1 MRRHAVVVL
10 AAALAGLAGA
20 ALPAQSVAHRATA
33 TFGKPVQLPTFDGGE
48 PSLAVDGKG
57 GVYVTA
63 PQSLGNGLG
72 VGFWAS
78 HDHGKTFRIVQRV
91 GSATGGGDSDVEVAK
106 DGTVYVADLELAANA
121 ICRSSDG
128 GKTFV
133 DAASGQSCGSGVVAS
148 QYGYVSDREWLNHG
162 PSGEM
167 YLTYHDGHA
176 ELPYTLRSDDQG
188 RTFVPCGP
196 DSFSATGG
204 EWSHFTPGPNSGTQV
219 PKPVIGREG
228 QVYTMFATGDPTGGG
243 DPTGDGAFDHLWLT
257 TTPACTPASVWTSYP
272 VYAHAGADLA
282 QPFDGLA
289 IDGGGTLYILASGHL
304 GTGSTEDDVWLFRSD
319 NGGKSWSKPTRVN
332 GPGLHANMLPSV
344 AGGLRKGEVTV
355 GWYGSPEDS
364 RSSAD
369 NEWRYYIATSFD
381 GGKTFTQQPVSGVVH
396 EGAQARA
403 LLDFTT
409 VVVEPGTGAVFAT
422 FAGDADGKRHAY
434 VVRQTGGRYLR

>member
-1 MRRHAVVVL
+1 MRRHALVVL
-10 AAALAGLAGA
+10 AGALTALAGAT
-20 ALPAQSVAHRATA
+20 LPAQSAPHRATA

-48 PSLAVDGKG
+48 PSLAADGKG

-63 PQSLGNGLG
+63 PQGLG
-72 VGFWAS
+72 GGAGIGFWGS
-78 HDHGKTFRIVQRV
+78 HDHGKTFPISLRI
-91 GSATGGGDSDVEVAK
+91 GSSVGGGDSDVEVGK

-121 ICRSSDG
+121 ICRSTNG
-128 GKTFV
+128 GKSFV
-133 DAASGQSCGSGVVAS
+133 DAASGQDCAKGIVAS

-162 PSGEM
+162 PSGEV

-176 ELPYTLRSDDQG
+176 ELPYTLRSDDQA
-188 RTFVPCGP
+188 RTFTPCGAQ
-196 DSFSATGG
+196 SFSPTGS
-204 EWSHFTPGPNSGTQV
+204 EWQHFTPGPTSGTQV
-219 PKPVIGREG
+219 PKPVIGKEG
-228 QVYTMFATGDPTGGG
+228 QIYTMFATGDPTGDGG
-243 DPTGDGAFDHLWLT
+243 FDHLWLT

-289 IDGGGTLYILASGHL
+289 MDGGGTLYVLAGGHL
-304 GTGSTEDDVWLFRSD
+304 GTGDTRDNVWLFRSE
-319 NGGKSWSKPTRVN
+319 NGGKTWSAPTRVN
-332 GPGLHANMLPSV
+332 APALHANMLPSI

-355 GWYGSPEDS
+355 GWYGAAEDS

-369 NEWRYYIATSFD
+369 NAWRYYIATSFD
-381 GGKTFTQQPVSGVVH
+381 GGRSFTQAPVSGVVH
-396 EGAQARA
+396 EGPQARA

-409 VVVEPGTGAVFAT
+409 VVVEPGTGAVLAT